1 MLAAFLALLLATPAA
16 ADPLPP
22 AGFYCPIGRDI
33 MPIIVDVDGTVG
45 IDSLECRG
53 ARLSGGR
60 LTSRTCYASGSSV
73 SSVDVE
79 LIPLPGG
86 GGLLHDGVRY
96 RRQVGRCP

>member
-1 MLAAFLALLLATPAA
+1 MTRFLIALMLATPAA

-33 MPIIVDVDGTVG
+33 MPIIVDVGGTVG
-45 IDSLECRG
+45 IDSLECRK
-53 ARLSGGR
+53 ARLAGGR
-60 LTSRTCYASGSSV
+60 LTSRTCYANGASV
-73 SSVDVE
+73 SSVDLE
-79 LIPLPGG
+79 LVVLPG

>member
-1 MLAAFLALLLATPAA
+1 MTRFLIALLLATPAA

-22 AGFYCPIGRDI
+22 AGFYCPVGRDV
-33 MPIIVDVDGTVG
+33 MPIIVEPNGTVG

-53 ARLSGGR
+53 AKLSGGR
-60 LTSRTCYASGSSV
+60 LTSRRCYANGASV
-73 SSVDVE
+73 SSVDLE